1 MGYQHRFTPWPGAVW
16 GRPLGKL
23 SYVMHLR
30 SLPSRLPAW
39 AWLAVA
45 LPAGAQVRPRLPVDA
60 RDSAASTVSVASP
73 RAAVAEFMR
82 QAESGNWSGAA
93 DYLVIPPGERERAPE
108 LARRL
113 KAVIDQRLALD
124 VTTLSPTV
132 QGDTTDGDRVG
143 DRIGVIRSPAGREE
157 VLRVV
162 RLGTTPTRWLFSEAT
177 VGNIDAWHESLRT
190 PWVTRRVPPAL
201 QGQGPF
207 HVFWWQWIGLLLAI
221 PVLLLLAWAVGALIR
236 TIVSRMV
243 SRTMTDW
250 DDLLLINLSGPFR
263 LGAGAFM
270 VGPVL
275 GPLALNV
282 RVATVVASTARG
294 IGFLAVFWILI
305 RVIRIVQLR
314 LEHAVWEAGQGAE
327 ARTLVPLLGNFLR
340 VAVGIVALLV
350 ALAQFGYPV
359 GTLLAGLGIGG
370 IAVALAA
377 QKTVEHLFGSV
388 SLAADKAF
396 RVGDWVRAGGTEGTV
411 ERIGL
416 RSTSIRTIDRTVV
429 RVPNGRLAD
438 ERIETFGERDRILLK
453 TFLDVTYET
462 TPAQLEAIRETIEAT
477 LRAHPQVWPDVIRV
491 HVTDLTESAIRYE
504 IVAWFR
510 TTEWVEFLGIR
521 HALFLRFLEIVRQH
535 DSSLAFPSR
544 TVYHVTADGGP
555 VPPGVT

>member
-1 MGYQHRFTPWPGAVW
+1 MI
-16 GRPLGKL
+16 
-23 SYVMHLR
+23 LR
-30 SLPSRLPAW
+30 SLARRLACMAWCLTAIPAH
-39 AWLAVA
+39 
-45 LPAGAQVRPRLPVDA
+45 AQLRPRFPGGA
-60 RDSAASTVSVASP
+60 PDSAAPTVSVASP
-73 RAAVAEFMR
+73 QAAVVDFLR
-82 QAESGNWSGAA
+82 QADAGHWSGAA

-113 KAVIDQRLALD
+113 KAVIDQRLVLD
-124 VTTLSPTV
+124 VTTLSPAI
-132 QGDTTDGDRVG
+132 QGDTTDGDRAG

-162 RLGTTPTRWLFSEAT
+162 RLGTSPTRWLFSEAT
-177 VGNIDAWHESLRT
+177 VGNIDAWYESLRT
-190 PWVTRRVPPAL
+190 PWVTRRVPPVL
-201 QGQGPF
+201 QAEGPLNL
-207 HVFWWQWIGLLLAI
+207 FWWQWIGVMLALPI
-221 PVLLLLAWAVGALIR
+221 LALLAWLAGAILR
-236 TIVSRMV
+236 RLVSRV
-243 SRTMTDW
+243 VARTMTDW
-250 DDLLLINLSGPFR
+250 DDLLLLNLSGPFR
-263 LGAGAFM
+263 LGAAALLT
-270 VGPVL
+270 GPVL
-275 GPLALNV
+275 APLALNV
-282 RVATVVASTARG
+282 RVSAAVTSAARG
-294 IGFLAVFWILI
+294 LAFLSVFWVLV

-314 LEHAVWEAGQGAE
+314 LEQAVWEAGQGAE

-453 TFLDVTYET
+453 TFLDVTYDT
-462 TPAQLEAIRETIEAT
+462 TPAQLEAIRTSIDAT
-477 LRAHPQVWPDVIRV
+477 LRAHPKVWPDVIRV
-491 HVTDLTESAIRYE
+491 HVTDLTESAIRFE
-504 IVAWFR
+504 IVAWFQ

-521 HALFLRFLEIVRQH
+521 HALFLRFLEVIQEH
-535 DSSLAFPSR
+535 GSSLAFPSR
-544 TVYHVTADGGP
+544 TVYHVTSDGGP

>member
-1 MGYQHRFTPWPGAVW
+1 M
-16 GRPLGKL
+16 
-23 SYVMHLR
+23 
-30 SLPSRLPAW
+30 AW
-39 AWLAVA
+39 FVTASSTH
-45 LPAGAQVRPRLPVDA
+45 AQLRPRFPGGVQ
-60 RDSAASTVSVASP
+60 DSAAPAVSVASP
-73 RAAVAEFMR
+73 QAAVVAFLR
-82 QAESGNWSGAA
+82 QADAGNWSGAA

-124 VTTLSPTV
+124 VSTLSPTM
-132 QGDTTDGDRVG
+132 QGDTTDGDRTG

-162 RLGTTPTRWLFSEAT
+162 RLGTTPTRWLFSDAT
-177 VGNIDAWHESLRT
+177 VGNVDAWYESLRT
-190 PWVTRRVPPAL
+190 PWVTRRIPPAL
-201 QGQGPF
+201 QAQGPF
-207 HVFWWQWIGLLLAI
+207 NLFWWQWMGVALAI
-221 PVLLLLAWAVGALIR
+221 PILLVLAWLLGALLR
-236 TIVSRMV
+236 TLVSRV
-243 SRTMTDW
+243 VARTMTDW
-250 DDLLLINLSGPFR
+250 DDLLLVNLSGPFR
-263 LGAGAFM
+263 LGAAALLA
-270 VGPVL
+270 GPVL
-275 GPLALNV
+275 APLALNV
-282 RVATVVASTARG
+282 RVAATVASTARG
-294 IGFLAVFWILI
+294 LGFLSVFWVLV

-314 LEHAVWEAGQGAE
+314 LEQSVWGAGQGAE

-462 TPAQLEAIRETIEAT
+462 TPAQLEAIRETIEAA

-521 HALFLRFLEIVRQH
+521 HALFLQVLEIVRQH